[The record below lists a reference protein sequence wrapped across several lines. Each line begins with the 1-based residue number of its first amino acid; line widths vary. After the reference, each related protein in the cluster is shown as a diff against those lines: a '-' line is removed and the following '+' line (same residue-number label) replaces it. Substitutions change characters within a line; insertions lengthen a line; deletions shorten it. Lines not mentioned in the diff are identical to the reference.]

1 MMTEEAIILTAPL
14 FSQMGG
20 WVLDTQFV
28 TTMGT
33 PYLLAHGLGRPVE
46 DAAIE
51 FTVETTGEY
60 HLFVY
65 TFNWVSPWRKE
76 EAPGKFRILVD
87 DQAVDTVFGCTAQTW
102 DWESGGSIH
111 LMSGSHRLNLHDLT
125 GFEGRV
131 GMVLL
136 TRQAHPELPHSAM
149 EIRDFLFSNT
159 CTRETV
165 AETYDL
171 VVCGGGMSG
180 ICAALSAA
188 RNGLKTALIQ
198 DRPVVGG
205 NNSSE
210 VRVWLGGK
218 TNFEPFPGI
227 GNIINEMEQSK
238 AAHHGS
244 SNVGENYEDD
254 RKLALLM
261 AEPNITLYL
270 GCILTDIQMDGNRI
284 RSATVWDYG
293 HAIVRTV
300 TGKLFC
306 DCTGDAT
313 VGYLAG
319 ADYEVTTN
327 AHMGASNLWYAEPFA
342 DPQPFPACPWAID
355 LKNAPFPGRKG
366 IELYGIVGLDA
377 MGGWF
382 WESGH
387 EHDPIEK
394 AEYIRD
400 LNFRAMYGA
409 WDTVKNH
416 DHQYDNYRLTFC
428 AYIAGKR
435 ESRRL
440 LGDVILTKMDVQ
452 KGLYREDGCVPSTW
466 SFDVH
471 YPDRRFYA
479 AFHEGDA
486 FIAGAYYE
494 QFPGPYFIPYRTMYS
509 RNVAN
514 LFMAG
519 RNVSV
524 SHDALGTV
532 RVMRTG
538 GMMGEVVGY
547 AAKFCRKYDIG
558 PRQVYEH
565 HLEEFIN
572 ELKSIPN
579 RKRNRLV
586 ANERE

>member
-1 MMTEEAIILTAPL
+1 MIHPDSIILTAPM
-14 FSQMGG
+14 FDNFGG

-28 TTMGT
+28 TTMGM

-46 DAAIE
+46 DANMDFSVAEAGE
-51 FTVETTGEY
+51 F

-65 TFNWVSPWRKE
+65 TYNWVAPWHKDM
-76 EAPGKFRILVD
+76 APGVFEIHLDGEKTAQEFGCRTTEWGWEKGG
-87 DQAVDTVFGCTAQTW
+87 TVFLKEGC
-102 DWESGGSIH
+102 
-111 LMSGSHRLNLHDLT
+111 HRVAIHDLT
-125 GFEGRV
+125 GFEGRF
-131 GMVLL
+131 GMILL
-136 TRQAHPELPHSAM
+136 TKEEDPQLPAAAR
-149 EIRDFLFSNT
+149 EVRDFVFANT
-159 CTRETV
+159 CTFHEL
-165 AETYDL
+165 ADSYDL
-171 VVCGGGMSG
+171 VVCGGGMAG
-180 ICAALSAA
+180 ICAALSAS
-188 RNGLKTALIQ
+188 RNDLKTALIQ
-198 DRPVVGG
+198 DRSVVGG

-238 AAHHGS
+238 AAHHGN

-254 RKLALLM
+254 KKLSLLL
-261 AEPNITLYL
+261 EENNLTLYM
-270 GCILTDIQMDGNRI
+270 GHILTDVQRNGNSI
-284 RSATVWDYG
+284 ESVTVWDY
-293 HAIVRTV
+293 RD
-300 TGKLFC
+300 GKVKNIRGNLFT

-313 VGYLAG
+313 LGHLAG

-327 AHMGASNLWYAEPFA
+327 AHMGTSNLWYTEECAQA
-342 DPQPFPACPWAID
+342 QPFPKCPWAID
-355 LKNAPFPGRKG
+355 LTNVPFPGRTGVPIYG
-366 IELYGIVGLDA
+366 IEGLDA

-409 WDTVKNH
+409 WDAVKNVDGDYPNH
-416 DHQYDNYRLTFC
+416 RLSFC
-428 AYIAGKR
+428 AFIAGKR

-440 LGDVILTKMDVQ
+440 LGDVVLTKQDVQ
-452 KGLYREDGCVPSTW
+452 KGRYSEDGCVPSTW

-471 YPDRRFYA
+471 YPDRRFYS

-494 QFPGPYFIPYRTMYS
+494 QFPGPYFIPYRVLYS
-509 RNVAN
+509 RNVDN

-547 AAKFCRKYDIG
+547 AAKFCRKYGIL
-558 PRQVYEH
+558 PRQVYTD
-565 HLEEFIN
+565 HLAEFIS

-579 RKRNRLV
+579 RKHNKLV

>member
-1 MMTEEAIILTAPL
+1 MTKPDLIVLSAPM
-14 FSQMGG
+14 FSDVGG
-20 WVLDTQFV
+20 WVVDTQFV
-28 TTMGT
+28 SNMGT
-33 PYLLAHGLGRPVE
+33 PYLLAHGLGRPVA
-46 DAAIE
+46 DARTQ
-51 FTVETTGEY
+51 FTVMSEGEY
-60 HLFVY
+60 SLFVF
-65 TFNWVSPWRKE
+65 TFNWVAPWHKDQ
-76 EAPGKFRILVD
+76 APGLFEIHLD
-87 DQAVDTVFGCTAQTW
+87 GNPTGTVFGCNAEKW
-102 DWESGGSIH
+102 GWETGGKVTLTEGNH
-111 LMSGSHRLNLHDLT
+111 LIALHDLT

-131 GMVLL
+131 GMVVLSA
-136 TRQAHPELPHSAM
+136 QEHPVLPETA
-149 EIRDFLFSNT
+149 EEVRDFLFARV
-159 CTRETV
+159 CHAV
-165 AETYDL
+165 PADGDFDL
-171 VVCGGGMSG
+171 VVCGGGMAG
-180 ICAALSAA
+180 ICTALSAS

-218 TNFEPFPGI
+218 SNFEPFPGI
-227 GNIINEMEQSK
+227 GNIINEMEQSV
-238 AAHHGS
+238 AAHHGA
-244 SNVGENYEDD
+244 SNKGENYEDD
-254 RKLALLM
+254 TKLALLK
-261 AEPNITLYL
+261 AEENLTLYL
-270 GCILTDIQMDGNRI
+270 GYVMTDVQMDSNCI
-284 RSATVWDYG
+284 RSVTAWDYRNG
-293 HAIVRTV
+293 KVV
-300 TGKLFC
+300 TIRGNLFA

-313 VGYLAG
+313 LGYLAG
-319 ADYEVTTN
+319 ADFEVTTN
-327 AHMGASNLWYAEPFA
+327 AHMGASNLWYAEEFPEH
-342 DPQPFPACPWAID
+342 QPFPSCPWAID
-355 LKNAPFPGRKG
+355 LKNASFPGRTG
-366 IELYGIVGLDA
+366 TELYGITGLDA

-409 WDTVKNH
+409 WDAVKNRDQEYPRH
-416 DHQYDNYRLTFC
+416 RLSFC

-440 LGDVILTKMDVQ
+440 LGDVVLTKIDVQ
-452 KGLYREDGCVPSTW
+452 KGNYREDGCVPSTW

-494 QFPGPYFIPYRTMYS
+494 QFPGPYFVPYRTMYS
-509 RNVAN
+509 RNVGN

-532 RVMRTG
+532 RVMRTC

-547 AAKFCRKYDIG
+547 AAKYCRKYNCL
-558 PRQVYEH
+558 PREVYTN
-565 HLEEFIN
+565 HLEEFIG

-579 RKRNRLV
+579 RKRNKLV

>member
-1 MMTEEAIILTAPL
+1 MKQHDRIVLPASMFETR
-14 FSQMGG
+14 GG

-28 TTMGT
+28 VNMGM

-46 DAAIE
+46 DAYAE
-51 FTVETTGEY
+51 FSIAEAGEY

-65 TFNWVSPWRKE
+65 TFNWVAPWQKE
-76 EAPGKFRILVD
+76 DAPGIFEVHLDGQKICP
-87 DQAVDTVFGCTAQTW
+87 VFGCNATKW
-102 DWESGGSIH
+102 GWEIGGSVM
-111 LMSGSHRLNLHDLT
+111 LREGNHRLSIHDLT
-125 GFEGRV
+125 GFDGRV
-131 GMVLL
+131 GMIVL
-136 TRQAHPELPHSAM
+136 TREEEPHLPETAE
-149 EIRDFLFSNT
+149 EIRQFVFQNT
-159 CTRETV
+159 CSFKEIP
-165 AETYDL
+165 EEYDL
-171 VVCGGGMSG
+171 VVCGAGMAG

-198 DRPVVGG
+198 DRTVVGG

-218 TNFEPFPGI
+218 TNFDPFPGI

-238 AAHHGS
+238 VGHHGAT
-244 SNVGENYEDD
+244 NKGENYEDN
-254 RKLALLM
+254 RKLSLIQGQENLD
-261 AEPNITLYL
+261 LYL
-270 GCILTDIQMDGNRI
+270 GHIMTDVQMNGNTI
-284 RSATVWDYG
+284 ESITAWDYRG
-293 HAIVRTV
+293 GKVV
-300 TGKLFC
+300 TIHGKLFS

-313 VGYLAG
+313 LGYLAG
-319 ADYEVTTN
+319 ADFEVTTN
-327 AHMGASNLWYAEPFA
+327 AHMGASNLWHAEEFEEA
-342 DPQPFPACPWAID
+342 QPFPKCPWAVD
-355 LKNAPFPGRKG
+355 LRECKFPGRRG
-366 IELYGIVGLDA
+366 VDQFGLTGLDA
-377 MGGWF
+377 LGAWF

-400 LNFRAMYGA
+400 LNLRAMFGA
-409 WDTVKNH
+409 WDTLKNVDGEYPNH
-416 DHQYDNYRLTFC
+416 RLTFC

-440 LGDVILTKMDVQ
+440 LGDVVLTKQDVQ
-452 KGLYREDGCVPSTW
+452 KGKYQEDGCVPSTW

-471 YPDRRFYA
+471 YPDRRYYA

-486 FIAGAYYE
+486 FLANAYYE
-494 QFPGPYFIPYRTMYS
+494 HFDGPYFIPYRVMYS
-509 RNVAN
+509 RNVNN

-547 AAKFCRKYDIG
+547 AAKYCRKYNIT
-558 PRQVYEH
+558 PRQVYTDY
-565 HLEEFIN
+565 LDEFIT

-579 RKRNRLV
+579 RKQNKLV
-586 ANERE
+586 ANEAE